1 LLNSVNADGEIA
13 KLAKVINESNTHLA
27 AGFDD
32 IVKAAQ
38 RMAEGDFTQPIEAI
52 YEFKMDEAKKAIN
65 QSMADLRTTL
75 SSVLETAHSVDNAVA
90 TVASGTESLN
100 QRTQEQAASLEET
113 SAAME
118 ETASQVR
125 SNLESTSSATS
136 IADNESKLLAE
147 ANEVMHETQVSM
159 QNIKDASQQIQNIT
173 SLIDSIAFQTNLL
186 ALNAAVEAARAGEHG
201 RGFAVVA
208 GEVRSLAAKSAEAAK
223 EINALIEKTAQAID
237 GGVEKVDQVNNYLET
252 ITAETNKMREIVG
265 SIASAS
271 NEQSIGINEVNRA
284 ITSIDSVTQQNAAL
298 VEETYATVEQMM
310 GAAREL
316 IDSVSRFKV

>member
-1 LLNSVNADGEIA
+1 
-13 KLAKVINESNTHLA
+13 
-27 AGFDD
+27 
-32 IVKAAQ
+32 
-38 RMAEGDFTQPIEAI
+38 
-52 YEFKMDEAKKAIN
+52 
-65 QSMADLRTTL
+65 MADLRTTL